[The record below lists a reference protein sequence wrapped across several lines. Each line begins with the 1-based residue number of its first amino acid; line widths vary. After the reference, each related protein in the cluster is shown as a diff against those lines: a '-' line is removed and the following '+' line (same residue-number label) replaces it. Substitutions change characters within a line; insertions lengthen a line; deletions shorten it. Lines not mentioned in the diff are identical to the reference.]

1 MARRTARSPSPLPC
15 SWNLVSCILYLYLI
29 LNILKNVNISI
40 TAPLARS
47 APNLIAPRSPP
58 GQGHVSQDVLRVR
71 KKNGWKMRETLPVR
85 TETKKVTHKSLWKID
100 PQIEENRPKRV
111 PKSSQTG
118 PKIEPRATRNQN
130 RILRASWERP
140 GSGFPGYPVIT

>member
-1 MARRTARSPSPLPC
+1 MIFCVKLIRKILKMRFSKLKYHLSMILIY
-15 SWNLVSCILYLYLI
+15 CIINNMSLFLSTILIYLI
-29 LNILKNVNISI
+29 AL
-40 TAPLARS
+40 
-47 APNLIAPRSPP
+47 RSPP
-58 GQGHVSQDVLRVR
+58 GQSHVSQDVLRVR
-71 KKNGWKMRETLPVR
+71 KKNGRKMRETLPVR

-140 GSGFPGYPVIT
+140 GSGFPGYRAVT